1 MRWPFLLC
9 RTADRCGL
17 LLVALSYGDNRV
29 LTCGSEDIMS
39 VGNIGNGIG
48 FMEL

>member
-29 LTCGSEDIMS
+29 LTCGSEDTIS
-39 VGNIGNGIG
+39 VSDTDKGIG
-48 FMEL
+48 SMEL